1 MMLIA
6 GALKVAHNT
15 STTLTCRGRMS
26 FPAWYRNGSLVTPGP
41 LYQFEQDP
49 ITGDL
54 MSILVIDGNNTC
66 STLDLKCTVET
77 STIFAIRLT
86 VQGW

>member
-1 MMLIA
+1 MN
-6 GALKVAHNT
+6 VVPHNT

-26 FPAWYRNGSLVTPGP
+26 FPAWHLNGSLVPPGP
-41 LYQFEQDP
+41 LYQIEHDS

-66 STLDLKCTVET
+66 GTLDLKCTVET